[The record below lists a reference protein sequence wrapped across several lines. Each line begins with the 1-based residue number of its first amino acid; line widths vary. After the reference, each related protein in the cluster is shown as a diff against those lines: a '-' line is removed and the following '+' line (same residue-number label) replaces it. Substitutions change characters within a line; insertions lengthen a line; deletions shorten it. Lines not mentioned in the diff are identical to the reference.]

1 MEKRVIKIIITLCVF
16 LGITLCISFV
26 NATSINANTIGT
38 LSNNTTN
45 SNNVVSSKTPL
56 SAGNSTKNTT

>member
-26 NATSINANTIGT
+26 NATSINAN
-38 LSNNTTN
+38 
-45 SNNVVSSKTPL
+45 
-56 SAGNSTKNTT
+56 